1 MLILCLYIYQF
12 WFESLRVKS
21 SILLFFLCG
30 FIYGKLYILFKQIQN
45 IYQGRYILGQKWVS
59 ISLKGFQ
66 LYEVC
71 SLTIRALNYKS
82 IKEKQVG
89 SPEMVT
95 WTNW

>member
-1 MLILCLYIYQF
+1 MPMYISVRVLRA
-12 WFESLRVKS
+12 WELRV
-21 SILLFFLCG
+21 LYYYFFLCG

-66 LYEVC
+66 LYKVC
-71 SLTIRALNYKS
+71 SLTIRTLNYKS

-89 SPEMVT
+89 SPDMIT